1 MYPTF
6 FNNLNLL
13 IENRSDLEK
22 DNKDYLGIN
31 PIIIFKGVSWGN
43 IVHMFILQNQ
53 IINGGSIT
61 RIINYL

>member
-53 IINGGSIT
+53 IINGCSIT